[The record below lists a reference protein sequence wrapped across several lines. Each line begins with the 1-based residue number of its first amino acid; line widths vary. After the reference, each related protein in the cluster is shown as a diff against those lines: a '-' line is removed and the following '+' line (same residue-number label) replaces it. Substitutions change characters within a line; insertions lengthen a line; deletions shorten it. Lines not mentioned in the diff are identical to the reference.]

1 MNDDNNVEVL
11 ESTSE
16 LENLSYEN
24 DNNNINDNVNNNYD
38 YTNYANT
45 LEPNNADNFTTT
57 NTNNGKVPRY
67 RSFRIRL
74 FEYITGLAFS
84 LIFIGMSIFGYNYY
98 SKEQAT
104 YTEKSSINYQICLKE
119 NEYYGESCLSE
130 NNEYVSALTNS
141 IRATFNY
148 SKVYDLKVDK
158 KYEYYVN
165 SKIIITTDDER
176 EKELYTKEQKITEKK
191 KDSIKNAN
199 VLNITE
205 TIDVP
210 FNDFNEHALKY
221 INDYSLI
228 SNSKLEIQLVVKEG
242 KTKKEV
248 ASLVI
253 PLTQLTYNVTKN
265 EMKEKQT
272 TFTVQSN
279 NPVKYLY
286 VLLIGLFALVFLYI
300 LIGLISLFIRM
311 NNKNNKYEKKLK
323 QILNTY
329 DRVIVNINDD
339 NILKNGN
346 EISKV
351 SSFYEL
357 LDVRDTID
365 KPILYYK
372 INSVK
377 SEFYVQDT
385 NLTYKYTMKKSD
397 FDN

>member
-1 MNDDNNVEVL
+1 MNDDSNVEVL

-16 LENLSYEN
+16 LENLSYE
-24 DNNNINDNVNNNYD
+24 DNNSFNYNNTPETNNN
-38 YTNYANT
+38 
-45 LEPNNADNFTTT
+45 DNFTH
-57 NTNNGKVPRY
+57 NTNNEKIPKY
-67 RSFRIRL
+67 RGFRIRL
-74 FEYITGLAFS
+74 FEYLAGLAFS

-98 SKEQAT
+98 SKEQAS
-104 YTEKSSINYQICLKE
+104 YTEQSSINYQICLKE
-119 NEYYGESCLSE
+119 NEYYGERCLSE

-165 SKIIITTDDER
+165 SKIIITTDDEK
-176 EKELYTKEQKITEKK
+176 EKELYTKEKKITKK
-191 KDSIKNAN
+191 QKNSIKNAN
-199 VLNITE
+199 VISITE
-205 TIDVP
+205 TVDIP
-210 FNDFNEHALKY
+210 FNEFNEHALKY

-242 KTKKEV
+242 KSKKEV
-248 ASLVI
+248 ASLII
-253 PLTQLTYNVTKN
+253 PLTQLTYNATKN

-272 TFTVQSN
+272 NYTIKSN

-286 VLLIGLFALVFLYI
+286 VLLIGIFVLIFLYI
-300 LIGLISLFIRM
+300 LIGIVSFFLRM
-311 NNKNNKYEKKLK
+311 QTKNNKYEKKLK

-339 NILKNGN
+339 NILKNDN

-351 SSFYEL
+351 SSFFEL

-372 INSVK
+372 VNSVK